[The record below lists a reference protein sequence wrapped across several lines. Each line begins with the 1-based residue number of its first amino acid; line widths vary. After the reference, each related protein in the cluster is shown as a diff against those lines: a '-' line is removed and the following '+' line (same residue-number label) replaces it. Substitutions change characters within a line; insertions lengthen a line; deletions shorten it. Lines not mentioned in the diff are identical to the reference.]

1 MSVAT
6 TEPTRAERGPA
17 PEARGLGAALLLRVV
32 HWYQAL
38 RAGRPTGCRYVPSC
52 SEFAAEAI
60 TRHGAARGAFL
71 AAGRVARCGPW
82 GGHGIDPVPER
93 RAR

>member
-6 TEPTRAERGPA
+6 TEPPGTSTEWASEAEGPA
-17 PEARGLGAALLLRVV
+17 ARGLLRVV
-32 HWYQAL
+32 QWYQAL

-60 TRHGAARGAFL
+60 ARHGAARGALL
-71 AAGRVARCGPW
+71 AVGRLARCGPW

-93 RAR
+93 RA